1 LLKTIP
7 ANRAGA
13 SQKTIRFHQPIGGK
27 IRQLAVPGLPDDPHI
42 MDGRISPPKGDTG
55 VVCGTLLKP
64 VKVSS
69 EEFGLPRGV
78 AVR

>member
-7 ANRAGA
+7 ANRDGA

-42 MDGRISPPKGDTG
+42 MDGRISPPKGDEG
-55 VVCGTLLKP
+55 VV
-64 VKVSS
+64 
-69 EEFGLPRGV
+69 
-78 AVR
+78 